1 MAEIDCSLQT
11 KPFTTNITSNNITPL
26 KLFGINISS
35 SPPLEENTKEN
46 VLGDD
51 SNSNSTKSSSSGSP
65 ESDGRKFECQ
75 YCCREFANSQALGGH
90 QNAHKKERQLLK
102 RAQMRVA
109 AAEGRK
115 LHNPFLSTFPQPHH
129 LLAPPLSPAGT
140 PPWLILPHTGHT
152 PSFQVANGLGL
163 YFAGGS
169 PRVPGRQVSGGSV
182 GEMAATATRSFLLDE
197 VRAHGARSSS
207 QIEKKGLGLDLHLS
221 LGPAAT

>member
-1 MAEIDCSLQT
+1 MADIDCSPQT
-11 KPFTTNITSNNITPL
+11 KPFAANISSNGITPL

-35 SPPLEENTKEN
+35 SPPLADRAKEK

-115 LHNPFLSTFPQPHH
+115 LHNPFMSTFTPPHH

-140 PPWLILPHTGHT
+140 PPWLILPRTGHAS
-152 PSFQVANGLGL
+152 SFQVANGVGL
-163 YFAGGS
+163 YFAGAS
-169 PRVPGRQVSGGSV
+169 PRVPGRHVSGGSI
-182 GEMAATATRSFLLDE
+182 GETATTATRSLLLDE
-197 VRAHGARSSS
+197 VRAHGNRSSS